1 MPGPVST
8 TPFGIQDVLLTRA
21 VAVIGPNTRVKGA
34 QGLMG
39 TAVDQII
46 FGGTFYPTTLI
57 GKWLVPNTR
66 VQIGGVPTVGVSS
79 LGMSYTLVNGALLAT
94 GPLFVSQPDTKIH
107 NT

>member
-8 TPFGIQDVLLTRA
+8 TPFGIQDILTMRA

-39 TAVDQII
+39 TAVDQLI
-46 FGGTFYPTTLI
+46 FPGAYPAPML

-79 LGMSYTLVNGALLAT
+79 LGMSYTFTNGVPYQL
-94 GPLFVSQPDTKIH
+94 GPLFVSQPDTKIN

>member
-8 TPFGIQDVLLTRA
+8 TPPFGVQDILTARA

-39 TAVDQII
+39 TAVDQLI
-46 FGGTFYPTTLI
+46 FPGAFPASMI

-79 LGMSYTLVNGALLAT
+79 LGMSYTFFMGMPFQL
-94 GPLFVSQPDTKIH
+94 GPLYVSQPDTKVH